1 MDDAALQLPDDP
13 QILKRIIAQRDLII
27 ARERVAHAALLAQRD
42 QSLQTLQEDN
52 ALLQHRLNLLLRAS
66 YGPRAERFDPR
77 QLLLFGLR
85 VPPIEPTI
93 GEVSTAD
100 PSDLPVAD
108 TGTAP
113 APRNRKPHG
122 RRKLPDHLPRIR
134 IEHDLEESERSC
146 PCCCQVRHKIGEEIT
161 NQLEYIPSNLVVLQH
176 ARLKYACKNC
186 NSGSCPKCDGQAHI
200 DIADKPHQPI
210 ERGLAG
216 PGLLAYVITSK
227 LADHLPLYRIQQI
240 FARQQVDLS
249 RSTLCGWMK
258 AAAEVVR
265 PLYDLMCRRVRQ
277 SAVLHTDDTTVPVM
291 DEGHCRTGRLWDYV
305 GDEFHPY
312 IAYDYTATRSRQGP
326 MAWLGNWK
334 GYLQADAYAGYDAV
348 YARGVIEVA
357 CWAHCR
363 RYFFEAQESD
373 SIRSAQMLGMIQQ
386 LYAIEK
392 AAKLMTAALRKD
404 LRLSAAQ
411 PILERIKLWLDHA
424 GSSGTVLPRS
434 PMGQAITYALNQWP
448 ALCIY
453 ISDGRLSID
462 NNAAERSLRRVAVGR
477 KNWLWA
483 GTDEAAMGHAVLW
496 SLIASAQR
504 HEIDPQFYLRS
515 VLAWLPATP
524 ASQVEHFLPDVW
536 KRDWMAE
543 HHAQLQAHHTR
554 ILSPSSIIDVH

>member
-13 QILKRIIAQRDLII
+13 QALKRLIAQRD
-27 ARERVAHAALLAQRD
+27 AMMAQERAAHAAALAQRD
-42 QSLQTLQEDN
+42 QSLQTLREDN

-85 VPPIEPTI
+85 VAPIEPA
-93 GEVSTAD
+93 E
-100 PSDLPVAD
+100 PSGPPVPEA
-108 TGTAP
+108 GNAP
-113 APRNRKPHG
+113 VGLDRKPHG
-122 RRKLPDHLPRIR
+122 RRKLPEHLHRIR
-134 IEHDLEESERSC
+134 IEHDLEETERPC
-146 PCCCQVRHKIGEEIT
+146 PCCGGMRHKIGEQID
-161 NQLEYIPSNLVVLQH
+161 NQLEHIPSNLVVLQH
-176 ARLKYACKNC
+176 ARIKYACKHC
-186 NSGSCPKCDGQAHI
+186 NSGSCAKCDGQAHI

-240 FARQQVDLS
+240 IARQQVDLA

-258 AAAEVVR
+258 AAADIVR
-265 PLYDLMCRRVRQ
+265 PLYDLICRRVRQ

-305 GDEFHPY
+305 GDELHPY
-312 IAYDYTATRSRQGP
+312 IAYDYTPTRNRHGP
-326 MAWLGNWK
+326 LAWLGDWK

-373 SIRSAQMLGMIQQ
+373 SIRSAQMLGMIQK
-386 LYAIEK
+386 LYAVEK
-392 AAKLMTAALRKD
+392 AAELMTPAERKD
-404 LRLSAAQ
+404 LRQARAR
-411 PILERIKLWLDHA
+411 PILDRIKLWLDGQKA
-424 GSSGTVLPRS
+424 QVLPRS

-448 ALCIY
+448 ALCVY
-453 ISDGRLSID
+453 PGDGRLSID
-462 NNAAERSLRRVAVGR
+462 NNTAERALRRVAIGR

-483 GTDEAAMGHAVLW
+483 GNDDSAMGHAVLW

-504 HEIDPQFYLRS
+504 HEIDVQFYLRS
-515 VLAWLPATP
+515 VLAWLPVTP
-524 ASQVEHFLPDVW
+524 ASQIDHFLPDIW
-536 KRDWMAE
+536 KRDWMAQ
-543 HHAQLQAHHTR
+543 HAAQLQDHHAR
-554 ILSPSSIIDVH
+554 ILPVPKNITAH